1 MNKKKILSILGLAAF
16 VVMADNWVVSPILP
30 TISKDMGVSI
40 GSAALIITA
49 YMIPFGLF
57 QPLYGYLGDRFGRV
71 KVINVTIVFFTIATA
86 LCAVASSLT
95 DLAIFRA
102 LTGMFAGSV
111 MPVSFALIGDVF
123 PLEERQSAI
132 GTFLGIGF
140 LGQGLSTII
149 GGTIAYFFSW
159 RGVFGIYALLAVIPT
174 ILLFTVSK
182 GVHAVKNNDS
192 KLFAPMGGLLK
203 NGKSRSIYIIVILE
217 GLLIM
222 GAFSFLGGFIK
233 NQYNFNNL
241 IIGLIMS
248 VFGVMAIIGSRFAAK
263 LSAKI
268 GYKKTVIIGL
278 TSATLASII
287 FVFGSN
293 LLPVLIIG
301 IALLG
306 LGLMLAHSTFLTL
319 ASEFA
324 AKSRGV
330 ATSLVAFCYMGGG
343 GIGTAIGSRILGSNG
358 YVTLFSVYTIGLI
371 LLTLIVLI
379 IKKSFVI
386 ERAQQT
392 QQVQQQ

>member
-1 MNKKKILSILGLAAF
+1 
-16 VVMADNWVVSPILP
+16 
-30 TISKDMGVSI
+30 
-40 GSAALIITA
+40 
-49 YMIPFGLF
+49 MIPFGLL

-71 KVINVTIVFFTIATA
+71 KVINVTMVFFTIATA
-86 LCAVASSLT
+86 LCAIASALT

-123 PLEERQSAI
+123 PLQERQSAI

-182 GVHAVKNNDS
+182 GVPVVKNNDS

-222 GAFSFLGGFIK
+222 GTFSFLGGFIK
-233 NQYNFNNL
+233 NQYDFNNL

-248 VFGVMAIIGSRFAAK
+248 VFGVMAIAGGRLAAK
-263 LSAKI
+263 LSARI

-278 TSATLASII
+278 ISATLASII
-287 FVFGSN
+287 NVFAAN
-293 LLPVLIIG
+293 ILPLLIIG

-343 GIGTAIGSRILGSNG
+343 GIGTAIGSRILGSNN
-358 YVTLFSVYTIGLI
+358 YLTLFSVYTAGLV

-379 IKKSFVI
+379 TKKSFVI
-386 ERAQQT
+386 ERAPQT

>member
-1 MNKKKILSILGLAAF
+1 
-16 VVMADNWVVSPILP
+16 
-30 TISKDMGVSI
+30 
-40 GSAALIITA
+40 
-49 YMIPFGLF
+49 
-57 QPLYGYLGDRFGRV
+57 
-71 KVINVTIVFFTIATA
+71 
-86 LCAVASSLT
+86 
-95 DLAIFRA
+95 
-102 LTGMFAGSV
+102 
-111 MPVSFALIGDVF
+111 
-123 PLEERQSAI
+123 
-132 GTFLGIGF
+132 
-140 LGQGLSTII
+140 
-149 GGTIAYFFSW
+149 
-159 RGVFGIYALLAVIPT
+159 
-174 ILLFTVSK
+174 
-182 GVHAVKNNDS
+182 
-192 KLFAPMGGLLK
+192 
-203 NGKSRSIYIIVILE
+203 
-217 GLLIM
+217 
-222 GAFSFLGGFIK
+222 
-233 NQYNFNNL
+233 
-241 IIGLIMS
+241 MS

>member
-1 MNKKKILSILGLAAF
+1 MNKKNILSILGLAAF

-30 TISKDMGVSI
+30 TISNDIGVSV

-71 KVINVTIVFFTIATA
+71 KVINVTMVFFTIATA
-86 LCAVASSLT
+86 LCAIASGLT

-123 PLEERQSAI
+123 PLNERQSAI

-140 LGQGLSTII
+140 LGQGLSTVI

-159 RGVFGIYALLAVIPT
+159 RGVFAIYAILAVIPT

-182 GVHAVKNNDS
+182 SVPAVKNNDS
-192 KLFAPMGGLLK
+192 KLFEPMGDLLE
-203 NGKSRSIYIIVILE
+203 NGKSRGLYIIVILE

-222 GAFSFLGGFIK
+222 GTFSFLGGFIK

-248 VFGVMAIIGSRFAAK
+248 VFGVMAIAGGRLAAK

-278 TSATLASII
+278 ISATLASII
-287 FVFGSN
+287 NVFASN
-293 LLPVLIIG
+293 VLSLLIIG

-343 GIGTAIGSRILGSNG
+343 GIGTAIGSRILGSND
-358 YVTLFSVYTIGLI
+358 YITLFSVYTVGLV
-371 LLTLIVLI
+371 LLTLIVLM

-386 ERAQQT
+386 EKTQPQQSL
-392 QQVQQQ
+392 QQ